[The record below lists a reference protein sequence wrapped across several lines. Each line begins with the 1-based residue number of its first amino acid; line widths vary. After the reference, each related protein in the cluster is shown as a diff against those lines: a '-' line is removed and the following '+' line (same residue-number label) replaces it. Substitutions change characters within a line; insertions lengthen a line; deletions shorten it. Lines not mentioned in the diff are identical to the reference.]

1 MLCGPSNGLALL
13 ARASGV
19 VDEARSPFSYQ
30 WEAERGD
37 CFRVFGV
44 AEEPVDDLEVEVF
57 GPRHDRLLLENQNH
71 RWVVVGENGPFCAPR
86 AGTFEAQF
94 STHGGRGTVA
104 ISVWRGAHMLAVG
117 KSRTKL

>member
-13 ARASGV
+13 GRASGV
-19 VDEARSPFSYQ
+19 VDEARSPFAYQ

-37 CFRVFGV
+37 CFRIIGV

-57 GPRHDRLLLENQNH
+57 GPHHDRLFLENQNH
-71 RWVVVGENGPFCAPR
+71 RWVIAAENGPFCAPH
-86 AGTFEAQF
+86 AGTFEAEF
-94 STHGGRGTVA
+94 STHGGRGAVA